1 MLLYSAMKITDVL
14 SAPSIELQSFQ
25 GSKDALLGK
34 MVDLLQAQGAVAD
47 APKVLSV
54 ILDRERIMSTGIG
67 HGFAFPHA
75 KSDAVTQPVASLM
88 TLKEPLDY
96 QSLDNQPVNLIFM
109 LVCQE
114 NAVGLHLR
122 LLSRISRLMSDE
134 SFRIK
139 LIGASAKEEIIAI
152 ITEAEEQFD

>member
-1 MLLYSAMKITDVL
+1 MKITDVL
-14 SAPSIELQSFQ
+14 AAPSIELQAIQ
-25 GSKDALLGK
+25 ASKDVLLGK
-34 MVDLLQAQGAVAD
+34 MVDLLQEQGSVSD
-47 APKVLSV
+47 ASKVLSV

-96 QSLDNQPVNLIFM
+96 QALDNQPVSLIFM

-134 SFRIK
+134 SFRNK
-139 LIGASAKEEIIAI
+139 LILAQSKQEVMSIIA
-152 ITEAEEQFD
+152 EAEDQFE